1 MVQTLIDPTD
11 GMFHRF
17 GVLDVFI
24 MILKHNFASINQSR
38 SELRDKRNGT
48 AALRLNDQTD

>member
-1 MVQTLIDPTD
+1 MVQTLIDPAD

-24 MILKHNFASINQSR
+24 MILKHNLTPINQSR
-38 SELRDKRNGT
+38 SELRDKNGT
-48 AALRLNDQTD
+48 AALWPNDQPD